1 MMLLLMRTAMA
12 TTMPRTIMTATRM
25 PTTSPTSDFGAGEA
39 VTGSLVVVCGG
50 LVGAFVVVLY
60 VVVVVGGGVGC
71 DVVFVDVDVEVVVV
85 CVDVGVSVVVEDVE
99 GMKLHSPVKVTSS
112 MAIVPTWNYVQ
123 TTKTYNHSHLLCP
136 NGSLKY
142 NSVNLSGL

>member
-1 MMLLLMRTAMA
+1 
-12 TTMPRTIMTATRM
+12 MTATRM

-60 VVVVVGGGVGC
+60 VVVVVVVGGGVGC

-112 MAIVPTWNYVQ
+112 MAIVPT
-123 TTKTYNHSHLLCP
+123 
-136 NGSLKY
+136 
-142 NSVNLSGL
+142 